1 MRKKLICKRNFTE
14 NLQVTDPC
22 YDKDVW
28 CRLNLKIKAGK
39 YSCYIWKQKIKS
51 STSTYYY
58 EVGIIGMYLNSKNGN
73 CVIPDVRTRELT
85 GYIGVDA
92 GLAGFFNDKPDFTD
106 EQWHNLCDF
115 VSAHRNDMFYKIK
128 EGVFADSGYGDGEY
142 PVYVYYNTQHEIT
155 GVEIQFL

>member
-22 YDKDVW
+22 YDKNVW
-28 CRLNLKIKAGK
+28 CRLDLKIKEGEYA
-39 YSCYIWKQKIKS
+39 CYIWKQKQKDNS
-51 STSTYYY
+51 PVATQSYYY
-58 EVGIIGMYLNSKNGN
+58 DVGMIGMYFNGI
-73 CVIPDVRTRELT
+73 IPNVRTRELK

-106 EQWHNLCDF
+106 EQWYNLCDF
-115 VSAHRNDMFYKIK
+115 ISAHRNDMFYKIK

>member
-28 CRLNLKIKAGK
+28 CRLDLKIKAGK

-73 CVIPDVRTRELT
+73 CVIPDVRTREL
-85 GYIGVDA
+85 
-92 GLAGFFNDKPDFTD
+92 AGFFNDKPDFTD

-115 VSAHRNDMFYKIK
+115 ISAHHNDMFYKIK

-142 PVYVYYNTQHEIT
+142 PVYVYRNNANEIT

>member
-14 NLQVTDPC
+14 NLQVTDPS
-22 YDKDVW
+22 YNEDSW
-28 CRLNLKIKAGK
+28 YRLNLKIKAGE
-39 YSCYIWKQKIKS
+39 YSCYIWKRKTKS

-73 CVIPDVRTRELT
+73 CVIPDARTRELI

-92 GLAGFFNDKPDFTD
+92 GLAGFFNGKPDFTD
-106 EQWHNLCDF
+106 EQWNYICRYIP
-115 VSAHRNDMFYKIK
+115 AHRKEMFYKIK
-128 EGVFADSGYGDGEY
+128 EGVFADSGRGDGEY
-142 PVYVYYNTQHEIT
+142 PVYVYRNNANEIT